1 MSPLSP
7 FQVDDLKQAMS
18 DNLVK
23 IEQRG
28 IKIEDL
34 ESKAEQL
41 ESGAAV
47 FQKSSR
53 KLKEKSMLQNY
64 KYKIIIAGVV
74 ALLILII
81 LIIIFT
87 L

>member
-1 MSPLSP
+1 
-7 FQVDDLKQAMS
+7 MS

-34 ESKAEQL
+34 ETKAEEL

-47 FQKSSR
+47 FQKSTR
-53 KLKEKSMLQNY
+53 KLKEKSMMQNY
-64 KYKIIIAGVV
+64 KYKLIIAGVV
-74 ALLILII
+74 ALLILI

-87 L
+87 V